1 MSQTA
6 DKNYIFNAAVCRIT
20 IALYHSMKA
29 FQEFNRIDACPAWLI
44 FIQCH
49 WMLPI
54 ASALI
59 NPHVG
64 FLSCLSAILM
74 QYLTWNFV
82 CVNEVSSEFLMQPAV
97 NRLQIF
103 KSSFDK
109 QGITAPT
116 AAGGILHALLR
127 SRLTR

>member
-1 MSQTA
+1 
-6 DKNYIFNAAVCRIT
+6 
-20 IALYHSMKA
+20 MKSA

-49 WMLPI
+49 RRLPI
-54 ASALI
+54 ASTLI

-82 CVNEVSSEFLMQPAV
+82 CVNKVSS
-97 NRLQIF
+97 
-103 KSSFDK
+103 
-109 QGITAPT
+109 
-116 AAGGILHALLR
+116 
-127 SRLTR
+127 